1 MTCKPWTCAELDE
14 TLAATVTNSTIQ
26 VNKDGCDDDYLFE
39 SIEAFANSA
48 TTGSLKCPE
57 VLAQEQDDLAEAAAI
72 EADELAEELDDL
84 AEAAAIEADEL
95 AEELDD
101 LDEVDTVQEDVDDL
115 NELDDGLD
123 DLEYDLDEDDTVQ
136 VDIDDLD
143 DLADDLGLD
152 LDLDQDDTVQVDIDD
167 LDDLEDGL
175 GLDLDDLEYDLD
187 EGQLDD
193 LDGLDEDDVN
203 VDDIDDDELDDVDD
217 DDDDVYKCSLDFASD
232 VGYRLAEGSH
242 PKECGVA
249 DDDGYLQPDTTL
261 CTLANGLVGGCSCSF
276 DGKYY
281 CIPSQWDDTPDE
293 FAWFW
298 AECENDQITR
308 EAYDW
313 YIDQQERYPQAIKY
327 DEVTADCDEE
337 FKDAD
342 KVKSLNYDEYSRAV
356 KALNVTNDSGSDDDS
371 AFFLGVGLY
380 VLLN

>member
-84 AEAAAIEADEL
+84 
-95 AEELDD
+95 
-101 LDEVDTVQEDVDDL
+101 DEVDTVQEDVDDL

-143 DLADDLGLD
+143 DLADDLG